1 MELDGAAV
9 DAAAAAS
16 LMQDVQAAEYA
27 APSALDGSR
36 QSVCTGDSS
45 AALQQPAGAG
55 AATTS
60 AAAASTLS
68 ADPLLDDLW
77 MHAVLAWRWTARR
90 PAACARSATALLV
103 HPPAYA
109 ACVGCGL
116 LLWASMSASCMSPFF
131 IKRRPRFHV
140 KQRPAP
146 GSLAEGRRPQGSPRV
161 AEGR

>member
-1 MELDGAAV
+1 MMQAEGVELDGAAV
-9 DAAAAAS
+9 DAAAAS
-16 LMQDVQAAEYA
+16 LMQDVQAAEHA

-90 PAACARSATALLV
+90 PAAGCHAAGLRRRHVPRGRS
-103 HPPAYA
+103 
-109 ACVGCGL
+109 G
-116 LLWASMSASCMSPFF
+116 
-131 IKRRPRFHV
+131 
-140 KQRPAP
+140 
-146 GSLAEGRRPQGSPRV
+146 GRG
-161 AEGR
+161 